1 MEPVDEEKKVEEEVK
16 GGELLFCGTTAWD
29 AMGRRRTTL
38 EENLV
43 SPTRLR
49 PLMGVDIRF
58 VASGCVSCHCVALDV
73 EGRCYTWGRNEK
85 GQLGHGDKVQR
96 DRPTIVSELS
106 KAGRSHS
113 VVVTEDGLSLA
124 FGWNKHG
131 QLGSGSV
138 KNEVEF
144 SPVRCLVS
152 EVKTAVCGGDFT
164 VWLTSIEGS
173 SILTAGLPQYGQLGH
188 GSNNEY
194 NTKDSSVKLAYEAQP
209 RPRAIASLSE
219 KTIVKVAC
227 GTNHTVAVDKN
238 GHVYTFLDY
247 RGLYRLAAGDR
258 LGHREQKDEWTPRC
272 VDVFTRHN
280 VLPPDAVVSA
290 GSANSACTVSNQSDL
305 VALVL
310 GMQNFANLD
319 VQLNLSP
326 QRFLLDTKFLEGG
339 GQLYMWGKI
348 KNSGDDWMYPKPL
361 MDLSGWHLRCMDS
374 GNMHHFVGADSSC
387 ISWGHAQSG
396 ELGYGPNGQKSSA
409 IPKKVDILEGM
420 HVISVACG
428 FAHSLVVVDR
438 TNIADRL
445 EQLEVHDGKAAEE
458 AVVEVPDSGPAVAE
472 KAPKKSSVK
481 KSQNSKKRKNVE
493 SSSEDEENSEYDS
506 DDSDE
511 MLNGEAEHGKGA
523 KSSGKG
529 RGKNTGKSASGRKS
543 NGRGR
548 GRPPSQ
554 TKSSQSAE
562 GKGSD
567 RLILSHYDQSHMGFT
582 QINDDDAV
590 GQPRLSSLAGQH

>member
-43 SPTRLR
+43 SPRGCARLWEWIFDLL
-49 PLMGVDIRF
+49 PL
-58 VASGCVSCHCVALDV
+58 VACLVTVWRWTLKDAV
-73 EGRCYTWGRNEK
+73 I
-85 GQLGHGDKVQR
+85 HGAAMRYKVVR
-96 DRPTIVSELS
+96 AG
-106 KAGRSHS
+106 AGRSHS

-138 KNEVEF
+138 KNEVEL

-238 GHVYTFLDY
+238 GHVYT
-247 RGLYRLAAGDR
+247 

-290 GSANSACTVSNQSDL
+290 GSANSACT
-305 VALVL
+305 A
-310 GMQNFANLD
+310 
-319 VQLNLSP
+319 
-326 QRFLLDTKFLEGG
+326 GG

-438 TNIADRL
+438 TNIADQL
-445 EQLEVHDGKAAEE
+445 EQLEVHDGKAVDE
-458 AVVEVPDSGPAVAE
+458 VVEVPDSGPAVAE
-472 KAPKKSSVK
+472 KTPKKSSVK
-481 KSQNSKKRKNVE
+481 KSQNSKKRKDVE

-511 MLNGEAEHGKGA
+511 MLNGQAEHGRGA

-554 TKSSQSAE
+554 AKSSQSAE
-562 GKGSD
+562 GKGSS
-567 RLILSHYDQSHMGFT
+567 RRGRPKKS
-582 QINDDDAV
+582 
-590 GQPRLSSLAGQH
+590 